1 LLAFYSVF
9 ALMAASREHTL
20 PFLAYVQAIW
30 MHWMCLGIVVALV
43 LLGSV
48 VFTAP
53 SSNAT
58 ICFIIVVG
66 ILFAGG
72 HLNGVALQMGG
83 FRGSVVYAIYYAL
96 PHLEWYDVREFII
109 HNKGLIEWLMLFLF
123 ICCMSLAT
131 VLDPEFRRLQNRDV
145 SSAGVLVALMGDSR
159 RLFAHEFFAKADAY
173 FHSGFYPT
181 IFDYQKPGAESDLKE
196 ESHDKPAGA
205 KEEIETSFLG
215 PPKDWIDRFG
225 RHFYPT
231 QHTHL
236 HGGNEREMLPWL
248 KLSADL
254 DPHELDSY
262 LTASYWLRTSLNKP
276 KEAEQFLR
284 EGQTANPD
292 SYAIE
297 LELGRLYLYNYS
309 NAPVAWRILM
319 QGRQKWRKQDAAG
332 AKPDPHAYEEIL
344 GEIVRADVAQ
354 GNVKQQVA
362 DLEELVKVAHSKDV
376 LQKQIEELKGKL
388 AQPKP

>member
-1 LLAFYSVF
+1 
-9 ALMAASREHTL
+9 
-20 PFLAYVQAIW
+20 
-30 MHWMCLGIVVALV
+30 
-43 LLGSV
+43 
-48 VFTAP
+48 
-53 SSNAT
+53 
-58 ICFIIVVG
+58 
-66 ILFAGG
+66 
-72 HLNGVALQMGG
+72 
-83 FRGSVVYAIYYAL
+83 
-96 PHLEWYDVREFII
+96 
-109 HNKGLIEWLMLFLF
+109 
-123 ICCMSLAT
+123 MSLAT
-131 VLDPEFRRLQNRDV
+131 VLDPEFRKLQNRDT

-231 QHTHL
+231 VHTHL
-236 HGGNEREMLPWL
+236 HDGNEREMLPWL
-248 KLSADL
+248 KLAADL
-254 DPHELDSY
+254 DPHELDAY
-262 LTASYWLRTSLNKP
+262 LTASYWLRTSLNQP

-284 EGQTANPD
+284 EGQRANPD

-297 LELGRLYLYNYS
+297 LELGRLYLYSYS
-309 NAPVAWRILM
+309 NAPVARRILL

-332 AKPDPHAYEEIL
+332 AKPDPHAYGEIL
-344 GEIVRADVAQ
+344 GEIVLADAAE
-354 GNVKQQVA
+354 GDSKQQVA

-376 LQKQIEELKGKL
+376 LQKQIEELKAKL